1 MYTRLRGN
9 LSLFSFI
16 AALLVAGA
24 GQAHAQA
31 SELERL
37 QQCDR
42 DLCSIL
48 RTPSTAGHPLQCDL
62 SMTWYKD
69 TIDKAAKAKGLIW
82 PLGDA
87 HCKAK
92 VDIKRAVIT
101 RALTDTSYHMKVP
114 DQAATC
120 DVDYKGTLYPVKASV
135 APEIEFREGKATSVV
150 LGIHNIEANT
160 IVKALVWSAV
170 KLQEKMGAYQD
181 DMVRALNKYIETECR
196 ARPGKREAE
205 VQPDGSKLLP

>member
-9 LSLFSFI
+9 LSLFSFL
-16 AALLVAGA
+16 AALMVAGA
-24 GQAHAQA
+24 GQARAQG

-48 RTPSTAGHPLQCDL
+48 RTPSAAGRPLQCDL

-69 TIDKAAKAKGLIW
+69 QIDKAAKAKGLIW

-101 RALTDTSYHMKVP
+101 RALTENSYHMKVQ

-120 DVDYKGTLYPVKASV
+120 DVDYKGTLYPVKAFV
-135 APEIEFREGKATSVV
+135 APELEFRDGKAMSVT
-150 LGIHNIEANT
+150 LGIHNIEAT
-160 IVKALVWSAV
+160 TMVKALVWSAV
-170 KLQEKMGAYQD
+170 KLQEKLGAYQE
-181 DMVRALNKYIETECR
+181 DMVREINKYIETQCR
-196 ARPGKREAE
+196 PRAGKREAE
-205 VQPDGSKLLP
+205 IQTDDSRLVP